1 MVSFSLLDLSTSDE
15 ETRPGDVSFCFNCS
29 HNGFLEP
36 KMSIWMNG
44 WTECVSDIPMLLLC
58 LHHHNNVCLRST
70 FQLTNQAVVM
80 L

>member
-15 ETRPGDVSFCFNCS
+15 ETWSGDVSFCFNCS
-29 HNGFLEP
+29 QNGLLEP
-36 KMSIWMNG
+36 KMSIG
-44 WTECVSDIPMLLLC
+44 LWTECVSDIPMLLLF